1 MLSGI
6 QVFLEK
12 NRKWL
17 FGFLLVVIVV
27 PFVFTIGS
35 TPGLVAGKKM
45 RAMKLFGYNLND
57 RKQLET
63 VVRNGALSIALQTGN
78 EENAWMESAQ
88 GYAFYRLFL
97 FLRKPNAE
105 PALFKFDFR
114 IQIRIPF
121 PMHTP

>member
-45 RAMKLFGYNLND
+45 RAMKLFGYNL
-57 RKQLET
+57 
-63 VVRNGALSIALQTGN
+63 
-78 EENAWMESAQ
+78 
-88 GYAFYRLFL
+88 YA
-97 FLRKPNAE
+97 A
-105 PALFKFDFR
+105 
-114 IQIRIPF
+114 
-121 PMHTP
+121 